1 MFMRGISPGFSNKAS
16 AERKMGSAICGVQR
30 EAFRN
35 FRGLHTWLFF
45 YPNIEGVKPYVT
57 YW

>member
-1 MFMRGISPGFSNKAS
+1 MSGLSPGFSTEAS
-16 AERKMGSAICGVQR
+16 VERKMGSAICSVQR
-30 EAFRN
+30 EASRN

-57 YW
+57 DW